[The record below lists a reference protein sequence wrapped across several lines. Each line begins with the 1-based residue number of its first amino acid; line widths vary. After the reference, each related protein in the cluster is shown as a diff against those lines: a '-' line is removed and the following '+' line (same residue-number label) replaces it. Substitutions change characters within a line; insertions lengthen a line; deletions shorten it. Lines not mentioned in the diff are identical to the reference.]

1 MLSGLW
7 PLIRVRC
14 GQHPICDASLWTP
27 RLGVMAGS
35 DIRNA
40 VRLTRAAPSF
50 GVDATA
56 TAAGVQTAALKR
68 RLRRLAARGACAEKS
83 AEAAVRGKTAMLRSL
98 AASHRACP
106 PPALALCVSDRS
118 TRAAAA
124 AALVPRVPAWA
135 ARPKHAQRSGD
146 DLSDLYSAASDPRQ
160 PPLAL
165 THFCDMAHAAYFW
178 KAAAANP
185 ACLAPA
191 LAKLAASSDDSLKA
205 AAAANPSCPAALV
218 SKLACD
224 ESLTVRTSAVSNPVC
239 PPDVLTRAAVAAVG
253 SSLVLVM
260 TAISN
265 PSFPHDGFMA
275 LARSGNLQML
285 ERLANAERC
294 PPEALDEL
302 IAARVG
308 GSVIYKAAR
317 NPNCSPA
324 TLRRLA
330 GSNDEELETAVALNP
345 ACPPDA
351 LKTLAGS
358 YYNVIWH
365 AARHRS
371 CPPRTLAHIVN
382 ELHEPD
388 LSAAAAANPS
398 CPEPVLRHLAAQLA
412 DNSVADVAGLSQ
424 SLAQNP
430 ACPPAI
436 LQQIASQRLAAV
448 QSLLAANPNCP
459 DGVLKDLA
467 ESAHSHAAER
477 AAVHPNI
484 PAATLR
490 RLVKLPGPR
499 FAAQAARNPSVAPSL
514 LIELA
519 SHPDPAVRAA
529 LTTNRRCGAALLR
542 WMSTDPAGSVRDAVE
557 RARRPS

>member
-1 MLSGLW
+1 
-7 PLIRVRC
+7 
-14 GQHPICDASLWTP
+14 
-27 RLGVMAGS
+27 MAGS

-56 TAAGVQTAALKR
+56 EAAGVQTAALKR
-68 RLRRLAARGACAEKS
+68 RLRRLTARGACAGKS

-106 PPALALCVSDRS
+106 PPTLALCLSDRS

-124 AALVPRVPAWA
+124 AALMPRMPAWA
-135 ARPKHAQRSGD
+135 ARPKHAPRSDG
-146 DLSDLYSAASDPRQ
+146 DLSDLCSDASDSRQ

-165 THFCDMAHAAYFW
+165 THFCDIAHAAYLW

-185 ACLAPA
+185 ACLSPA
-191 LAKLAASSDDSLKA
+191 LAKLAASSDASLRA
-205 AAAANPSCPAALV
+205 TAAANPSCPAALV

-224 ESLTVRTSAVSNPVC
+224 ESLTVRTAAVFNPVC

-253 SSLVLVM
+253 SSLALVM

-275 LARSGNLQML
+275 LARSGNLQVL
-285 ERLANAERC
+285 KRLATTERC
-294 PPEALDEL
+294 HPEALDEL
-302 IAARVG
+302 IAARAG

-330 GSNDEELETAVALNP
+330 GSNDEELEAAIALNP

-351 LKTLAGS
+351 LKTLADS
-358 YYNVIWH
+358 YHNVIWH
-365 AARHRS
+365 AARHRN
-371 CPPRTLAHIVN
+371 CPPQTLAHIVN

-388 LSAAAAANPS
+388 LSAAAAANPRCS
-398 CPEPVLRHLAAQLA
+398 EPVLRHLAAQLA
-412 DNSVADVAGLSQ
+412 DDSVADVADLSEN
-424 SLAQNP
+424 LARNP
-430 ACPPAI
+430 ACPPDI

-448 QSLLAANPNCP
+448 QSLLAVNPNCP
-459 DGVLKDLA
+459 AGVLKDLV

-477 AAVHPNI
+477 AAAHPNI

-490 RLVKLPGPR
+490 WLARLPGPC
-499 FAAQAARNPSVAPSL
+499 FAAQAARNPSIAPGL

-519 SHPDPAVRAA
+519 SHPDPVVRAA
-529 LTTNRRCGAALLR
+529 LTTNQRCGAALLR
-542 WMSTDPAGSVRDAVE
+542 WMSTDPAGSVRYAAE